1 MLQQTAFARGLKQK
15 KHEENYLSITSN
27 VLLLEV
33 IETISNR
40 TLDPDPHL
48 LPNLGRRKWAQT

>member
-15 KHEENYLSITSN
+15 KHEEHYLSTELN

-33 IETISNR
+33 IETIGNR
-40 TLDPDPHL
+40 TLDPDHRL
-48 LPNLGRRKWAQT
+48 LANLGQRKWAKT

>member
-1 MLQQTAFARGLKQK
+1 MILSLNAATNSFCKRAEAK
-15 KHEENYLSITSN
+15 KHEENYLSTELN

-33 IETISNR
+33 IETISYR

-48 LPNLGRRKWAQT
+48 LPNLG